1 MGDRRIEKVAQEFA
15 CGRLVSTLE
24 GGYDLEAL
32 GNSVQA
38 HVSALMT

>member
-1 MGDRRIEKVAQEFA
+1 MGDRRIEKVAHEFA
-15 CGRLVSTLE
+15 CGRLVSTRE